1 MKKRHNKKRN
11 IAFVYEALVR
21 EATVAVMRKDT
32 HRRNKVVGIL
42 KKHFSADSLLK
53 KELECYRSL
62 CENQDLS
69 EEISTKILNEARQQ
83 RVALDSSNLFNQK
96 TQLIK
101 DINQE
106 LSPSIFNN
114 FVPNYKSLAT
124 IAQMFSI
131 KTSPKDQVMLE
142 KQILESMTQ
151 PAISESNLVVD
162 NVLYRSFVK
171 KFNEKYGNSLLREQQ
186 ELLGYYISS
195 FADNAL
201 ELKIFLNEE
210 IARLKAQLGEAKNNP
225 EIQADAEMLRK
236 TEEVIEKLSGFAKTE
251 ISERLLLTVL
261 NTQSLLKE
269 INTDANHD

>member
-53 KELECYRSL
+53 KELECYHSL